1 MFKVNAEKKAISHE
15 NVTIFFSYKE
25 TSEKL
30 ITTIQDPGFIK
41 IGVEISDRNTQNY
54 RTGFPWAC

>member
-1 MFKVNAEKKAISHE
+1 MR
-15 NVTIFFSYKE
+15 TLFFSYKE

-41 IGVEISDRNTQNY
+41 IVVEMEDSNIQNY
-54 RTGFPWAC
+54 RTGSLGLADVLSCFSA